1 MRWVGLLWIS
11 LAGFF
16 GVNWVDLH
24 HRPDKPKWDVRPSRL
39 TWLTFKWLI
48 RPQREASGV
57 SSHVSLCFPLFKRHD
72 VTMCVFFGG
81 GNPGNPCWFDDL
93 RIQIFGNLYMK
104 GIDDR
109 CHTSPQVAR
118 KNTGIL
124 AVQSRRGWAFP
135 TGLSLNEVVGESRPN
150 RQRVFVVEMV
160 KNDEKYKRKPC
171 FLLIL

>member
-1 MRWVGLLWIS
+1 
-11 LAGFF
+11 
-16 GVNWVDLH
+16 
-24 HRPDKPKWDVRPSRL
+24 
-39 TWLTFKWLI
+39 
-48 RPQREASGV
+48 
-57 SSHVSLCFPLFKRHD
+57 
-72 VTMCVFFGG
+72 
-81 GNPGNPCWFDDL
+81 
-93 RIQIFGNLYMK
+93 MK